1 MFVKHILAVCA
12 IILINQL
19 CLATEDS
26 WSHVSA
32 GARHTCARVKANHCH
47 GPVHQAGG
55 VCSTEGSIE
64 CFGDNSFGQSTPP
77 TGKFAKVSAGRDT
90 SCALRLDG
98 AVVCW
103 GNPESGVVTAAPH
116 AYGFQKLSVGGFHA
130 CAIKNGKV
138 FCWGDND
145 YGQCTPPEADME
157 FTDISAG
164 THHSCGV
171 QRNGKFSLGSVID
184 SSNFTSKLSV
194 PMMQLYFLPCAICQS
209 GVFSGMGFSQ
219 VMSSAGDT
227 TEKRKAPDS
236 HQLNV
241 SCK

>member
-1 MFVKHILAVCA
+1 
-12 IILINQL
+12 
-19 CLATEDS
+19 
-26 WSHVSA
+26 
-32 GARHTCARVKANHCH
+32 
-47 GPVHQAGG
+47 
-55 VCSTEGSIE
+55 
-64 CFGDNSFGQSTPP
+64 
-77 TGKFAKVSAGRDT
+77 
-90 SCALRLDG
+90 
-98 AVVCW
+98 
-103 GNPESGVVTAAPH
+103 VVTAAPH